1 MWFLTTWNTSIVD
14 ASEICTKPTP
24 CTASARA
31 SSNCSR
37 TWLSETQKHC
47 STVFRGRTS
56 SAHRLRKK
64 KHKHCKKKIA
74 VGSRV
79 TFFPTFVTN
88 YWKFVPMS
96 LMIDFLLHW
105 TLVVPR
111 NHPGISNPMD
121 PGPPTRRRRANSW
134 RSGLLYGGGT
144 TDWSCWFSLRKDL
157 KKSKWKCHL
166 FFLS

>member
-64 KHKHCKKKIA
+64 NTNTAKKK
-74 VGSRV
+74 SRLV
-79 TFFPTFVTN
+79 QGWPFFQ
-88 YWKFVPMS
+88 
-96 LMIDFLLHW
+96 LLSQTTGNLSQWVWWSIFCCTGHLLFHGIIPEFPIQW
-105 TLVVPR
+105 TL
-111 NHPGISNPMD
+111 
-121 PGPPTRRRRANSW
+121 GPPLVGDVQIAG
-134 RSGLLYGGGT
+134 GLGCFT
-144 TDWSCWFSLRKDL
+144 VEEQQTEVVDFHFVKT
-157 KKSKWKCHL
+157 
-166 FFLS
+166 

>member
-1 MWFLTTWNTSIVD
+1 MPQRFAPNPRLVLLLHVLLQIAHVPDCQRHKNTAPRFFGGELLLHIG
-14 ASEICTKPTP
+14 SE
-24 CTASARA
+24 
-31 SSNCSR
+31 
-37 TWLSETQKHC
+37 
-47 STVFRGRTS
+47 
-56 SAHRLRKK
+56 KK

-144 TDWSCWFSLRKDL
+144 TD
-157 KKSKWKCHL
+157 
-166 FFLS
+166 